1 MHIPFTL
8 NTDLQTGIC
17 FAGKVSVKIYFVLI
31 NKPLQQMTSSQR
43 SCQYSC
49 SIPDCVLPT
58 ALCTHVLYQG
68 PDQCTQTVQYRPCMT
83 SFQLFWKLC
92 RNRLMDQQTNRPTD
106 RRTDQL
112 TYLSLDAFLPKHNN
126 WFLGRGATSIT
137 RSVFPAVRPAGCPS
151 RLKSELGLAFQGP
164 MRKDLKELSKK

>member
-49 SIPDCVLPT
+49 SIPDCVLP
-58 ALCTHVLYQG
+58 AAVCTHVLYQG
-68 PDQCTQTVQYRPCMT
+68 PDQCTQIVQYRPCMT
-83 SFQLFWKLC
+83 SFQLVWIWKLQC
-92 RNRLMDQQTNRPTD
+92 KCVLHSHGGPQEVRRSQQ
-106 RRTDQL
+106 RR
-112 TYLSLDAFLPKHNN
+112 
-126 WFLGRGATSIT
+126 IT
-137 RSVFPAVRPAGCPS
+137 KKWRIPQKVR
-151 RLKSELGLAFQGP
+151 KSKQW
-164 MRKDLKELSKK
+164 RRHYKWKDLKIKKT